1 MCNVYLKKLQRQATK
16 LVESV
21 KDYDERLKILG
32 FMRLDKRRD
41 RSETF
46 KILNGNLTL
55 IPTPDRWG
63 MATALQG

>member
-1 MCNVYLKKLQRQATK
+1 
-16 LVESV
+16 V

-63 MATALQG
+63 MATAPCRDRID